1 LAAPAARAAELEAD
15 VIGWTLGRY
24 IGLRFLRTVLSVFAA
39 VFSLVYLLDF
49 VELLRRAGD
58 LEGASAGFLAFLS
71 LLRVPAVAEQI
82 LPFAFLFGAI
92 WAFIALTRRLELVV
106 ARASGVSVWQF
117 LAPPVGVALAVG
129 IASVTIYNPLSARLK
144 QRADRFETRL
154 FGKTGRS
161 DSDTSLWI
169 RQKSLDGQA
178 ILRAENSSDG
188 GTVLGAVTAFVYEP
202 DGAFIERVEAAR
214 AVLRPGYWS
223 LEEARVLSP
232 GEEPRSVSRYLLATN
247 LTAEQVTQSFVAPDS
262 VPFWDLPGISLQTER
277 AGLDATGYRLRYQVL
292 LARPLLLVAMV
303 LIAASFSLR
312 FFRMGG
318 IAQSVSGGVAAG
330 FVLYVGTKLVAD
342 LGGAGLLSAPVAAWS
357 PAIVGSMLGT
367 LVLLHQEDG

>member
-1 LAAPAARAAELEAD
+1 VETV
-15 VIGWTLGRY
+15 VIGRTLGGY
-24 IGLRFLRTVLSVFAA
+24 LGLRFLRTVLSVFAA

-58 LEGASAGFLAFLS
+58 IEGASARFLAFLS
-71 LLRVPAVAEQI
+71 LLRVPSVAEQI
-82 LPFAFLFGAI
+82 LPFAFLFGSI

-117 LAPPVGVALAVG
+117 LAPPIGVALAVG

-161 DSDTSLWI
+161 EGDTSLWI
-169 RQKSLDGQA
+169 RQKGLDGQA

-188 GTVLGAVTAFVYEP
+188 GTVLGAVTAFLYEP
-202 DGAFIERVEAAR
+202 DGAFSERVEAAR
-214 AVLRPGYWS
+214 AILKPGFWA
-223 LEEARVLSP
+223 LQDARILSP
-232 GEEPRSVSRYLLATN
+232 GEEPRSVSEYLLATN
-247 LTAEQVTQSFVAPDS
+247 LTAAQVTQSFVAPDS
-262 VPFWDLPGISLQTER
+262 VPFWDLPALSEQTER

-292 LARPLLLVAMV
+292 LARPLLFVAMV

-318 IAQSVSGGVAAG
+318 IAQSVSSGVAAG
-330 FVLYVGTKLVAD
+330 FVLYVSTKLVAD
-342 LGGAGLLSAPVAAWS
+342 LGGAGLLSPPVAAWS